1 MRNPKYNPNELVYEM
16 ETDSRT
22 QNRLAAAKPER
33 EEGWIGSLGL
43 ADGNYYVWNE
53 WTTRSPPAEHKELY
67 SM

>member
-33 EEGWIGSLGL
+33 EEGWEFGISRWKLL
-43 ADGNYYVWNE
+43 CME
-53 WTTRSPPAEHKELY
+53 
-67 SM
+67 

>member
-1 MRNPKYNPNELVYEM
+1 M